1 MLIFLFQQPIQHPIS
16 LMRLIKLITEQK
28 LSWFI
33 RFLLGI
39 SLLLIVGLS
48 YSYHTINK
56 ELVYFSE
63 KVNHTQRVITALKET
78 SSELYEVTFLTNTY
92 LSSKDTTYV
101 NKSLAA
107 LDKLPRTFN
116 NLDTLASENL
126 IQKRRVTALGKQ
138 LESFYKYI
146 HILLPHD
153 RYAINAAEYDA
164 TYKTLA
170 QNVAVIKK
178 IITEIDNTE
187 IKLMASRQQS
197 RDNYSRQIF
206 RYNWI
211 IMLVAIIFLSS
222 AFVLL
227 DRELSR
233 NKFYRM
239 DLENKVES
247 LNRSNSELEQ
257 FAFVAS
263 HDMQEPLRKIR
274 SFSDRIIVRHRKEL
288 SDEVFEMLKKIDH
301 SSQRIQM
308 LINDFLVFSRTVNK
322 VSERKKTELSVLLE
336 EACANLSEMILD
348 NKAVI
353 HCEELPIAE
362 VYPGQIVQLFQNLL
376 SNSIKYHKAQHKPV
390 IRITHQVVM
399 GEVIPDIK
407 PAHRDIRFHQI
418 KFMDNGIGFRKE
430 FSEKIFLIFQKLH
443 DRNKFGGTGI
453 GLAICKR
460 VVSNHNGYIFA
471 DSMEGEGASFS
482 VYLPAESLFL

>member
-1 MLIFLFQQPIQHPIS
+1 MLII
-16 LMRLIKLITEQK
+16 
-28 LSWFI
+28 
-33 RFLLGI
+33 
-39 SLLLIVGLS
+39 GLS

-63 KVNHTQRVITALKET
+63 KVSHTQKVITALKET
-78 SSELYEVTFLTNTY
+78 SSELYEVTFLTNNY
-92 LSSKDTTYV
+92 LSSKDTTYI

-107 LDKLPRTFN
+107 LDKLPHTFH

-126 IQKRRVTALGKQ
+126 VQKRRVTALREQ
-138 LESFYKYI
+138 LESFYKNI
-146 HILLPHD
+146 HILLSRD
-153 RYAINAAEYDA
+153 RYAIKGTEFDA
-164 TYKTLA
+164 TYKTLI
-170 QNVAVIKK
+170 QNVAASKK

-187 IKLMASRQQS
+187 IKLMASREQS
-197 RDNYSRQIF
+197 RDNYGRQIF

-233 NKFYRM
+233 NKFYRI

-247 LNRSNSELEQ
+247 LNRSHSELEQ

-288 SDEVFEMLKKIDH
+288 SDDVFDMLKKIDR
-301 SSQRIQM
+301 SSQRIQL

-322 VSERKKTELSVLLE
+322 VSERKKTELSVLFE
-336 EACANLSEMILD
+336 EACTNLSEMIVD

-353 HCEELPIAE
+353 HCEQLPFAE

-376 SNSIKYHKAQHKPV
+376 SNSIKYHKSQHKPV
-390 IRITHQVVM
+390 IRITHQLVM
-399 GEVIPDIK
+399 GEVIPNIK
-407 PAHRDIRFHQI
+407 STHRDIQFHQI
-418 KFMDNGIGFRKE
+418 NFIDNGIGFRKE

-443 DRNKFGGTGI
+443 DRNKFEGTGI